1 MSAESAGKRL
11 RVNWRLWIGLAFS
24 AVCLWLAT
32 RGVDLREMVRSL
44 GAANPFWLLLAV
56 ASVAVTFWLKA
67 VRWRLLF
74 EEPVRPSLSRSFAVL
89 CIGLFVNAFFP
100 ARLGEIARALL
111 VGQETG
117 RSYTLG
123 TIVVEKVADLVLF
136 AAMTVVLLARLSL
149 PEWLLEP
156 ARASM
161 VLMAVAVVGCA
172 VLAWKGGFAL
182 RILALV
188 SRLLPE
194 QWAAWLSRQ
203 ASQGL
208 ASLEVLRRPR
218 VVAGVLGWSAVIWVL
233 GAVTNYVVFVAVG
246 IEPMVLPAVLLL
258 VVLQA
263 GVAVPSSPGRLG
275 VFHYLA
281 IITLSLFAVG
291 KDEALVYAVALHLSV
306 YLPMIVLGL
315 WYMWR
320 EEVSWTQLW
329 PARPRATALPGT
341 DPS

>member
-1 MSAESAGKRL
+1 MSPHSAAKRI

-24 AVCLWLAT
+24 AVCLWLAA
-32 RGVDLREMVRSL
+32 RGVDLRDMVRSL
-44 GAANPFWLLLAV
+44 ADANPFWLLLAV
-56 ASVAVTFWLKA
+56 FSVAVTFWLKA
-67 VRWRLLF
+67 VRWRMLF
-74 EEPVRPSLSRSFAVL
+74 DRPVRPSLSRSFAVL
-89 CIGLFVNAFFP
+89 CIGLFVNGFFP
-100 ARLGEIARALL
+100 ARLGEVARALL

-136 AAMTVVLLARLSL
+136 AAMTVVLLMRLSL

-172 VLAWKGGFAL
+172 ALAWQGKLALRLLSLAL
-182 RILALV
+182 RIL
-188 SRLLPE
+188 PE
-194 QWAAWLSRQ
+194 QWRTWLSRQ
-203 ASQGL
+203 AGQGL
-208 ASLEVLRRPR
+208 ASLEMLRRPR
-218 VVAGVLGWSAVIWVL
+218 LVVGVLAWSTVIWVL
-233 GAVTNYVVFVAVG
+233 GAATNYIVFLAVG
-246 IEPMVLPAVLLL
+246 LKPMVLPSVLLL

-291 KDEALVYAVALHLSV
+291 KDQALVYAVALHLSV

-329 PARPRATALPGT
+329 PARPRATALPGS